1 MITMTCAEASA
12 ILQAPVVDTE
22 QRIRAQSHVFTC
34 AQCGAA
40 TDDQLSAM
48 KDKISN
54 HSDGRLVIRTILV
67 IIGIIQLTLA
77 LPWIIGV
84 DSWWGHHHDAAEAHL
99 ARDGAIALVFTTC
112 AFLAARWRRLAWFCV
127 APTTLALMVQLAAG
141 IYDDSEG
148 HIGFDFEVIHLIG
161 VAVLFLILLEL
172 RPRTRSTRS

>member
-22 QRIRAQSHVFTC
+22 RRIEAQSHVFTC
-34 AQCGAA
+34 VQCGAA
-40 TDDQLSAM
+40 TDDQLSAI
-48 KDKISN
+48 KDKVTN
-54 HSDGRLVIRTILV
+54 HSNGRLVIRSILALV
-67 IIGIIQLTLA
+67 GIVQLTLA

-84 DSWWGHHHDAAEAHL
+84 DSWWGHHHGAAEAHL

-161 VAVLFLILLEL
+161 VAVLCLILLEL
-172 RPRTRSTRS
+172 RPRTRPTRS